1 MVSEGGSGVSERPM
15 GLRIQGLPLQG
26 VGEELCC
33 DEKVLR
39 VLLAEM

>member
-1 MVSEGGSGVSERPM
+1 MKKGGSGVNERPM

-33 DEKVLR
+33 YEKELR
-39 VLLAEM
+39 VLPAGV